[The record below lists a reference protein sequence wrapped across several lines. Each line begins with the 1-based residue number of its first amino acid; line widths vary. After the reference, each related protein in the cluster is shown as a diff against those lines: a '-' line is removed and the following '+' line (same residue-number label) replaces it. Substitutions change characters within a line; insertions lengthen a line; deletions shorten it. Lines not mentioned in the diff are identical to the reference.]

1 MSSLATESPLGTLGD
16 ALALRPDLLAGCR
29 TLEAAI
35 AAEPSLDDAMR
46 AWCRGHVAALM
57 GATAGETG
65 EAGETGDTAAPPDA
79 VVVEFV
85 EQLVL
90 DAPGVTDALVARLR
104 SALSPRA
111 IVALAQS
118 VAVWEAEH
126 RIARCLAVSPEL

>member
-1 MSSLATESPLGTLGD
+1 MSWLATDPPLRTLGD

-35 AAEPSLDDAMR
+35 AAEPSLDDGLRRRCR
-46 AWCRGHVAALM
+46 ARVAALM
-57 GATAGETG
+57 GVTPMADGGETG
-65 EAGETGDTAAPPDA
+65 GGPVAAPDDT
-79 VVVEFV
+79 VLEFV

-90 DAPGVTDALVARLR
+90 DAQGVSDALVARL
-104 SALSPRA
+104 AEVLSPRA

-118 VAVWEAEH
+118 IAVWEAEH

>member
-1 MSSLATESPLGTLGD
+1 MSWLATDPPLRTLGD

-29 TLEAAI
+29 TLAAAI
-35 AAEPSLDDAMR
+35 AAEPSLDDELR
-46 AWCRGHVAALM
+46 AWSRARVAALM
-57 GATAGETG
+57 GVTAGE
-65 EAGETGDTAAPPDA
+65 TAAPPDD

-90 DAPGVTDALVARLR
+90 DAQGVTDALVARL
-104 SALSPRA
+104 ATVLSPRA

>member
-1 MSSLATESPLGTLGD
+1 MSWLATDPPLRTLRD

-29 TLEAAI
+29 TLETAI
-35 AAEPSLDDAMR
+35 AAEPSLDDGLR
-46 AWCRGHVAALM
+46 AWCRARVAALM
-57 GATAGETG
+57 GTAAGESG
-65 EAGETGDTAAPPDA
+65 APPDD

-90 DAPGVTDALVARLR
+90 DAQGVTDALVARL
-104 SALSPRA
+104 ATVLSPRA

-118 VAVWEAEH
+118 IAVWEAEH